1 MNLWFV
7 AFQAEG
13 ARQIMGTSSK
23 TLAEKLRK
31 LAKRQ
36 HGCFTAAQA
45 IEIGYADSVHLY
57 HVKNGEWIRVYRGI
71 YRLSDAPESPDARG
85 MAALLWTRDK
95 TGKIQGF
102 LLPETEAAIRSGV
115 FPASQPISIGVPRGF
130 RRSSPPPD
138 GIKVIKSDKHTT
150 SNTSPVLV
158 PFSIQRQ
165 AGFSK
170 GMDMPDYYDWLDY
183 HLVTCEKNQ

>member
-1 MNLWFV
+1 
-7 AFQAEG
+7 
-13 ARQIMGTSSK
+13 MGTSSK

-71 YRLSDAPESPDARG
+71 YRLSNSPESPAARG

-95 TGKIQGF
+95 TGEIQGF
-102 LLPETEAAIRSGV
+102 LLPETEEAIRSGV
-115 FPASQPISIGVPRGF
+115 LPSSRPIFIGVPRGF

-138 GIKVIKSDKHTT
+138 GIIIESIKNDLRITSDIP
-150 SNTSPVLV
+150 PVMDQS
-158 PFSIQRQ
+158 SIQREAIQ
-165 AGFSK
+165 TAGL
-170 GMDMPDYYDWLDY
+170 DMPDYFDLLDY
-183 HLVTCEKNQ
+183 QSVICEKKT